1 MRAEEGASEIRRQ
14 ISKRNRFERVREY
27 LGEDWPALEHAVLTM
42 LNFPIHADARPYKIT
57 SMFLAAI
64 KAPRRVVN
72 PLLDAL
78 EKDLPPT

>member
-1 MRAEEGASEIRRQ
+1 MSAEEAASEIRRE
-14 ISKRNRFERVREY
+14 ISKRDRFESVREY
-27 LGEDWPALEHAVLTM
+27 LREDWPALEHAVLAVWNTSV
-42 LNFPIHADARPYKIT
+42 HADARPYEIAA
-57 SMFLAAI
+57 MFLGTL